1 MIREAEKKDFIKTL
15 DSLCGRHSR
24 WEIWKDMV
32 VMFAC
37 TISNA
42 VDKTRFEKR
51 EQLYM
56 DTIKRYSREEM
67 DTFVQLFAQLVM
79 VYERN
84 GFGDFLGELYMELG
98 LGNEQGGQFFTPY
111 DVCKCMAGITMEG
124 REGNIKSDLDTF
136 GYISVNDPAC
146 GAGATLIAAADK
158 LYSELH
164 INYQTSVMFVAQDID
179 YTTALTC
186 YIQMSMFGMPGYVKI
201 GNTLTEPMT
210 GDILFGGEQTDD
222 YWYTP
227 MYFRDVWEI
236 RRQNAILKSVLHIFP
251 AEIESKQ
258 AEEQE
263 CETETV
269 QEPDPVPNP
278 EPKPEG
284 PQIIQVG
291 GKQAKRKPKGQ
302 LMFEL

>member
-1 MIREAEKKDFIKTL
+1 MIRGADKKEFIKTL
-15 DSLCGRHSR
+15 ESLCGRHTR

-56 DTIKRYSREEM
+56 DTVKRYSSEEI
-67 DTFVQLFAQLVM
+67 DTFVHLFAQLVM

-124 REGNIKSDLDTF
+124 CECKLQSDLDTF

-158 LYSELH
+158 FYSEMKV
-164 INYQTSVMFVAQDID
+164 NYQTSVMFVAQDID

-186 YIQMSMFGMPGYVKI
+186 YIQMSLFGMPGYVKI
-201 GNTLTEPMT
+201 GNTLTEPMI

-236 RRQNAILKSVLHIFP
+236 RRQNAILKSVLHNFP
-251 AEIESKQ
+251 AEIESKD
-258 AEEQE
+258 AESHEDE
-263 CETETV
+263 PEPV
-269 QEPDPVPNP
+269 QEHDPLHEP
-278 EPKPEG
+278 EQKPEC

-291 GKQAKRKPKGQ
+291 GKQARRKPQGQ
-302 LMFEL
+302 LMFDI